1 MTTSPSKNNLFRKEA
16 LDRLSSP
23 ERLDQLMQ
31 IAQPKKWIP
40 LAAMGSLIAVGV
52 TWSIFGR
59 IPITVAGQGVLV
71 FPSRV
76 VPLQASTSGQILEL
90 RIRSGDRVKK
100 GQVLATID
108 QTELQKKLDLARQK
122 LAQLQEQDRNA
133 NLLKSQRTALDSDAI
148 QQQRQAIEQSLAATQ
163 SITPLLREK
172 GLESIQKE
180 RQNLQEQLR
189 ITQSLIP
196 TFQQRLELRE
206 QLRREGA
213 VSSDAVLAAQQE
225 FLSTQAKTDEI
236 ESRLKQLDVREA
248 DAQRQFLANLNSVQE
263 LQAQLAALNTKLAGQ
278 VEQDTAVAANRQ
290 KEMQDTQATIAQ
302 LELQLKGDS
311 QITSSFDG
319 RVLEVAVVAGQGLEK
334 GSKIGTIE
342 AEDPSSKLM
351 SVAFFPVSEG
361 KKIQKGMELQVTPST
376 VKRERFGGVVAKV
389 TDVSSFPVTKES
401 ASAVVGGPEI
411 LQGLI
416 SQGPQIQVFAE
427 LEPDDSTVSKF
438 RWSSSKGPDTQV
450 TSGTTTSV
458 RVKVEE
464 QSPISFVFPILRS
477 WTGVN

>member
-1 MTTSPSKNNLFRKEA
+1 MTTSSSKNNLFRKEA

-40 LAAMGSLIAVGV
+40 LAAMGSLIAVGI

-59 IPITVAGQGVLV
+59 IPITIAGQGVLV

-76 VPLQASTSGQILEL
+76 VSLQASTSGQILEL
-90 RIRSGDRVKK
+90 KIRPGDRVKK

-108 QTELQKKLDLARQK
+108 QTELQKQLDLARQK

-133 NLLKSQRTALDSDAI
+133 NLLKSQRTALDTDAI
-148 QQQRQAIEQSLAATQ
+148 QQQRQALEQSLQATEAV
-163 SITPLLREK
+163 TPLLREK

-180 RQNLQEQLR
+180 RENLQEQLR
-189 ITQSLIP
+189 ITQSLVP
-196 TFQQRLELRE
+196 TFQQRLELRQE
-206 QLRREGA
+206 LRREGA

-225 FLSTQAKTDEI
+225 FLNTQVKTDEI

-248 DAQRQFLANLNSVQE
+248 DAQRQFLANLNSVKE

-278 VEQDTAVAANRQ
+278 LEQDSAVAANRQ
-290 KEMQDTQATIAQ
+290 KEMQDTQATIVQ

-311 QITSSFDG
+311 QIVSNFDG
-319 RVLEVAVVAGQGLEK
+319 RVLEVPVVSGQSLEK
-334 GSKIGTIE
+334 GGRIGVIE
-342 AEDPSSKLM
+342 AEDSSSKLV

-376 VKRERFGGVVAKV
+376 VKRERFGGIIAKV
-389 TDVSSFPVTKES
+389 TDVSSFPITKES

-427 LEPDDSTVSKF
+427 LEPDNSTVSKF
-438 RWSSSKGPDTQV
+438 RWSSSKGPEAQV

-458 RVKVEE
+458 RVKVDE

-477 WTGVN
+477 WTGAN